1 MILLQLNHISKSFDG
16 EDIFNDVDFEVKTGE
31 RIGIVGR
38 NGAGKSTLMKII
50 AGVENYDS
58 GNLSKIKNLK
68 LGYLT
73 QQMTL
78 NSNATVSKKCQ
89 NHLNILNEWKA

>member
-1 MILLQLNHISKSFDG
+1 MF
-16 EDIFNDVDFEVKTGE
+16 
-31 RIGIVGR
+31 
-38 NGAGKSTLMKII
+38 GKSTLMKII

-58 GNLSKIKNLK
+58 GNVSKIKNLK

-78 NSNATVSKKCQ
+78 NSNATVFEEMS

>member
-1 MILLQLNHISKSFDG
+1 
-16 EDIFNDVDFEVKTGE
+16 
-31 RIGIVGR
+31 
-38 NGAGKSTLMKII
+38 MKII

-58 GNLSKIKNLK
+58 GNVSKIKNLK

-78 NSNATVSKKCQ
+78 NSNATVFEEMSKPF
-89 NHLNILNEWKA
+89 

>member
-1 MILLQLNHISKSFDG
+1 
-16 EDIFNDVDFEVKTGE
+16 
-31 RIGIVGR
+31 
-38 NGAGKSTLMKII
+38 MKII

-58 GNLSKIKNLK
+58 GNVSKIKNLK

-78 NSNATVSKKCQ
+78 NLVMQQFLKKCQ